1 MTRKVQD
8 RQTFWVE
15 IIKPSHYD
23 DNGYVIQWLRA
34 FMPSNSLGCLYA
46 LAHAAA
52 EQRVLGD
59 QVDIVVNAYDESN
72 TVIPVRQII
81 RRIQA
86 TGGRGLV
93 VLAGVQTNQ
102 LPRAADL
109 AREFHAAAIPV
120 ALGGFHVSGCL
131 AMLPDLPDDLRALQ
145 ERGVALFAGEAE
157 GRMGQLLTDAYRG
170 QLQPLYYF
178 LRDLPDLRGQEM
190 PFLPRQA
197 GRRSFST
204 VTFDAGRG
212 CSFQCTFCTIINVQG
227 HKSRYRDADE
237 VERLV
242 RTSLAQG
249 ILRFFIT
256 DDNFAR
262 NKNWEAILDRLIA
275 LREIEGWI
283 HLKLTIQ
290 VDTQCHKIP
299 QFIEKAVRAGCTRVF
314 IGLESVNPQNLAVS
328 RKHQNH
334 GDEYRTML
342 QAWRSRGVLTHAGYI
357 LGFPADTPES
367 IERDIKTIQHELPVD
382 ILEFFMLTPLPGS
395 ADHRELYLQ
404 GQWLEPDLNRYDGEH
419 VTAKHAKMSAAE
431 WQAIYDRAWHLY
443 YSPEHVEMLLRRA
456 KASGTRTRR
465 LADAIF
471 IFYGSRCFERV
482 HPLQSGTFRRKVR
495 RTRRPGM
502 PAENSLLFYFRRIW
516 EICSTYA
523 RAAIYYLWLVR
534 LQKRIDR
541 LPSASGYT
549 DAAITVPMGQ
559 AVTSAGGRTVTTIP
573 NFDPLKARDPVWR
586 LAFKK
591 NRARQNEEALELL
604 NRNTCRER
612 G

>member
-1 MTRKVQD
+1 M
-8 RQTFWVE
+8 
-15 IIKPSHYD
+15 
-23 DNGYVIQWLRA
+23 
-34 FMPSNSLGCLYA
+34 
-46 LAHAAA
+46 
-52 EQRVLGD
+52 
-59 QVDIVVNAYDESN
+59 
-72 TVIPVRQII
+72 
-81 RRIQA
+81 
-86 TGGRGLV
+86 
-93 VLAGVQTNQ
+93 AGVQTNQ

-299 QFIEKAVRAGCTRVF
+299 QFIEKRSVPGVRECSLGWRVSIPRIWQYPANTRTTVTSTEPCCKP
-314 IGLESVNPQNLAVS
+314 G
-328 RKHQNH
+328 
-334 GDEYRTML
+334 G
-342 QAWRSRGVLTHAGYI
+342 HAGY
-357 LGFPADTPES
+357 
-367 IERDIKTIQHELPVD
+367 
-382 ILEFFMLTPLPGS
+382 
-395 ADHRELYLQ
+395 
-404 GQWLEPDLNRYDGEH
+404 
-419 VTAKHAKMSAAE
+419 
-431 WQAIYDRAWHLY
+431 
-443 YSPEHVEMLLRRA
+443 
-456 KASGTRTRR
+456 
-465 LADAIF
+465 
-471 IFYGSRCFERV
+471 
-482 HPLQSGTFRRKVR
+482 
-495 RTRRPGM
+495 
-502 PAENSLLFYFRRIW
+502 
-516 EICSTYA
+516 
-523 RAAIYYLWLVR
+523 
-534 LQKRIDR
+534 
-541 LPSASGYT
+541 
-549 DAAITVPMGQ
+549 
-559 AVTSAGGRTVTTIP
+559 
-573 NFDPLKARDPVWR
+573 
-586 LAFKK
+586 
-591 NRARQNEEALELL
+591 
-604 NRNTCRER
+604 
-612 G
+612 